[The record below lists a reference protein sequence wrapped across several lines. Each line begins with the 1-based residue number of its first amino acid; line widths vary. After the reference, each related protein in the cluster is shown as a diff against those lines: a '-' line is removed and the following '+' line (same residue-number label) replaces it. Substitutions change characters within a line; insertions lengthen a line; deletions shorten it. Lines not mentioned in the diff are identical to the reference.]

1 MQNNNNEKSER
12 SCINCFHHQVCN
24 QSVNFSE
31 CRYFK
36 DYSEIID
43 LNPAKF
49 NIGDI
54 CIYTES
60 IDDKVIGKYVVKIID
75 VPWTSQYISQ
85 QVEVEIIKKI
95 FDKSRRFIEKI
106 DFSDSNSNNDD
117 EEIKQNMKLTSDEKK
132 FEIETKL
139 FNLAFSRFINESI
152 IACYKKQHKKGSIIT
167 VEERE
172 LEKIKESEVTN
183 NERQKKKLPNLP

>member
-1 MQNNNNEKSER
+1 MQSNNNEKSEK

-75 VPWTSQYISQ
+75 IPWTSQYICQ

-106 DFSDSNSNNDD
+106 DFSDSNNDD

-139 FNLAFSRFINESI
+139 FNLAFSRFMNESI
-152 IACYKKQHKKGSIIT
+152 IAYYKKQHKKGSIIT

-172 LEKIKESEVTN
+172 LEKIKENKVTN
-183 NERQKKKLPNLP
+183 DER